1 MKDMLFA
8 LVALISAAVAA
19 YFLFDFQHD
28 KVGNSNSLI
37 FGIIFAV
44 VAIIFGG
51 LFIFGRVN
59 RHDEIHITE

>member
-8 LVALISAAVAA
+8 LLALISAGVAA
-19 YFLFDFQHD
+19 YFLYQFQNYD
-28 KVGNSNSLI
+28 NSNSLI
-37 FGIIFAV
+37 IGIVFAV
-44 VAIIFGG
+44 VAVAFGL

>member
-8 LVALISAAVAA
+8 LLALVSAVVAA
-19 YFLFDFQHD
+19 YFLYQFQKAD
-28 KVGNSNSLI
+28 NSNSLI
-37 FGIIFAV
+37 IGLIFAV
-44 VAIIFGG
+44 VAIAFGL

>member
-8 LVALISAAVAA
+8 LLALVSAIVAA
-19 YFLFDFQHD
+19 YFLYQFQHYD
-28 KVGNSNSLI
+28 NSTSLI
-37 FGIIFAV
+37 IGIVFGV
-44 VAIIFGG
+44 VAVAFGL